1 MVLHPG
7 AIGWCNRLQLLEDFF
22 AYVRSFPGVW
32 NPTSEE
38 CARYW
43 QAAYPAVDTL
53 KLEPSVW
60 RDYPGSLS

>member
-1 MVLHPG
+1 
-7 AIGWCNRLQLLEDFF
+7 LQLLEDFF

-43 QAAYPAVDTL
+43 QAAYPADDTL

>member
-1 MVLHPG
+1 
-7 AIGWCNRLQLLEDFF
+7 LLEDFLTHM
-22 AYVRSFPGVW
+22 RGFPGVW
-32 NPTSEE
+32 NPTSGE

-43 QAAYPAVDTL
+43 SATYPPDEIL